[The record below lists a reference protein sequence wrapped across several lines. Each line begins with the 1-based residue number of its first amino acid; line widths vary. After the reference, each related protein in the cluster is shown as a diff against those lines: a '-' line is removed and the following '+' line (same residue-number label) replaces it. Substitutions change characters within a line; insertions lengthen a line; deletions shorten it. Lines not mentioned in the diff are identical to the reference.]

1 MLFVIP
7 PQSIDKFSDGE
18 NQIRHVEPERVVN
31 NAVSDKTDFA
41 VTPAV
46 GEVSK

>member
-1 MLFVIP
+1 MLFVVP

-18 NQIRHVEPERVVN
+18 NQIGYVESEGVVD
-31 NAVSDKTDFA
+31 NADSDKTGFT

-46 GEVSK
+46 GEVLK

>member
-1 MLFVIP
+1 MLFIVP

-18 NQIRHVEPERVVN
+18 NQIGYVESEVVVD
-31 NAVSDKTDFA
+31 NADSDKTDFA